1 MILRQTRDGHVVIIP
16 PLTASERERIVK
28 RQMSPFIYD
37 QAAGIESAIQGRRT
51 MFAEARARG
60 DREVVDAV
68 VRANRLSLGL

>member
-37 QAAGIESAIQGRRT
+37 QAAGIESAIRGRRP
-51 MFAEARARG
+51 ALVEAGAHG
-60 DREVVDAV
+60 DRETMRSIVE
-68 VRANRLSLGL
+68 ANRHSLGL